1 MIDKR
6 VLCVNIYTYQLTRAH
21 HMSLLKNEQQAKDFV
36 ESIGQTRTRRLLD
49 LITNRI
55 ARRIVKANEGC
66 SGLVITESSV
76 RRADWEV
83 ELIHKLKMGMM
94 LTDTYNTQSAA
105 KARNIKRIAERRA
118 KRAQARAA
126 IAA

>member
-1 MIDKR
+1 
-6 VLCVNIYTYQLTRAH
+6 
-21 HMSLLKNEQQAKDFV
+21 MSLLKNEQQAKDFV

-105 KARNIKRIAERRA
+105 KARNIKRIADRRA